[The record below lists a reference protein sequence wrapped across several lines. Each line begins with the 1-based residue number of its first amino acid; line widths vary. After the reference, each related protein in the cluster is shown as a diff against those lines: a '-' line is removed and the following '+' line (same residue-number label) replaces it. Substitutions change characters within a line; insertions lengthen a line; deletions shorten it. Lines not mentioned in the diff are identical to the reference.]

1 MDFESAAHGA
11 AKAAFPQVRTY
22 GCFFHLGQALWKRV
36 QDEGLRLD
44 YTENPDVRLAC
55 KMLLSLAFVR
65 PDRVVEVFLELEQSI
80 EDEVMDLVEP
90 VFQYFERNYIGRR
103 VGRRQVRRMPEME
116 IEVWN
121 VRNRTVEGIPR
132 TQNQVEG
139 WHRGIQS
146 MFDGY
151 RPTIWSFLAG
161 LQREQVLQHGE
172 LVQLRAG
179 GQGRRISKK
188 YAAVNNRLK
197 NVIER
202 SGMEEDVDFLRTIA
216 YNIEVDV

>member
-1 MDFESAAHGA
+1 
-11 AKAAFPQVRTY
+11 
-22 GCFFHLGQALWKRV
+22 
-36 QDEGLRLD
+36 
-44 YTENPDVRLAC
+44 
-55 KMLLSLAFVR
+55 
-65 PDRVVEVFLELEQSI
+65 
-80 EDEVMDLVEP
+80 
-90 VFQYFERNYIGRR
+90 
-103 VGRRQVRRMPEME
+103 ME

-146 MFDGY
+146 MFDGN

-179 GQGRRISKK
+179 GQGRRISRVSNQKGTHGGK
-188 YAAVNNRLK
+188 LVSEI
-197 NVIER
+197 IE
-202 SGMEEDVDFLRTIA
+202 E
-216 YNIEVDV
+216 N